1 MFIHN
6 TNKNTPFFQIQ
17 LEKYLE
23 SSSHLIFA
31 ILIYIGLFL
40 SQSQAYLLFLF
51 QKTSSLGSIVKCKE
65 SDFDSA
71 KSGESMKN
79 LKMLNESS
87 TRVHLNWSN

>member
-1 MFIHN
+1 MLKHN
-6 TNKNTPFFQIQ
+6 TNKNTHFFQIQ
-17 LEKYLE
+17 LKKYLE
-23 SSSHLIFA
+23 FFPFNICDINLHWSVF
-31 ILIYIGLFL
+31 F
-40 SQSQAYLLFLF
+40 SQSQTYLLFLF